1 MIKKILIFISITL
14 LIGACDY
21 KPLYS
26 INENSNFNIVI
37 LEINGDKNINN
48 FLKNGLNIYKDKKS
62 KKNYEVSLTTS
73 YSKSILAKDKTA
85 NTTDYKLSVFVE
97 MSLIDLSNDSIE
109 KKISFNEDLNIKK
122 DTNNF
127 NQANYENI
135 SKINLAEVI
144 LEKIILFLNNQK

>member
-1 MIKKILIFISITL
+1 MIKKILIFISITI
-14 LIGACDY
+14 LICSCDY
-21 KPLYS
+21 NHLYS
-26 INENSNFNIVI
+26 INENSNFNILL

-62 KKNYEVSLTTS
+62 KKNYEVSLNTS

-97 MSLIDLSNDSIE
+97 MSLIDLNNDSIE

>member
-1 MIKKILIFISITL
+1 MNIK
-14 LIGACDY
+14 CVY
-21 KPLYS
+21 
-26 INENSNFNIVI
+26 NSNFNIVL

-48 FLKNGLNIYKDKKS
+48 FLKRGLNIYKDKKN
-62 KKNYEVSLTTS
+62 KKNYEISLNTS
-73 YSKSILAKDKTA
+73 YSKNILAKDKTA

-97 MSLIDLSNDSIE
+97 MNLIDISNDSIE

>member
-14 LIGACDY
+14 LISACDY

-26 INENSNFNIVI
+26 INENSNFNIVL

-48 FLKNGLNIYKDKKS
+48 FLKRGLNIYKDKKS
-62 KKNYEVSLTTS
+62 KKNYEISLNTS
-73 YSKSILAKDKTA
+73 YSKNILAKDKTA

-97 MSLIDLSNDSIE
+97 MNLIDISNDSIE